1 MVLLNSK
8 RIYNLD
14 SNVMLTQ
21 GRPEAALSRGS
32 TIGQYPGSTRG
43 GVVRV
48 QYPWSARGGAVL
60 DSDILDS
67 FSTSLYV
74 LMEVL

>member
-1 MVLLNSK
+1 
-8 RIYNLD
+8 
-14 SNVMLTQ
+14 MLTQ

-32 TIGQYPGSTRG
+32 TIGQYPGSAGG

-60 DSDILDS
+60 VQYPEAALSCIPT
-67 FSTSLYV
+67 FSIVFLLLYTF
-74 LMEVL
+74 